1 MSALKIFNT
10 MSRRKELFEPMT
22 AGRVGMYVCGVTV
35 YDECHLGHAR
45 SAVVFDVIR
54 RYLEH
59 RNLDVIFVKNFTDI
73 DDKIINRAKEQSLP
87 WEALTNRYIDAY
99 HRDMAKLGVRPP
111 TLEPKAT
118 EHVNEIIRLI
128 HVLVEKGIAYQMD
141 ADVYF
146 HVKAFP
152 RYGALSK
159 RRLEE
164 LQAGARVEVDER
176 KRDPMDF
183 ALWKGA
189 KPGEPAWE
197 SPWGLGRPGWH
208 IECSAMSIQHL
219 GETLD
224 IHGGGEDLVFPHHEN
239 EIAQSEAA
247 TGKQFARYWIHNGM
261 VTVDREKMSKSLGN
275 FFTIREIFEKFPA
288 SAQVTAEVLRFFLL
302 STHYR
307 GPIDF
312 SDEALRQARAGL
324 TNFYDLLKRLEEA
337 RPKGAVVDGGVLDV
351 LTPVAIGFEEAM
363 ADDFNTPAALASLQR
378 FRSDVNSRLHAGL
391 SSSATPKVLEVFRT
405 YGRILGLFQVRP
417 SEWEFGQVRAAVG
430 ALGETEVERLIA
442 ERHLARVQK
451 DWAKADAVRQ
461 ELADRGITIEDRPDG
476 STRWKR

>member
-1 MSALKIFNT
+1 
-10 MSRRKELFEPMT
+10 
-22 AGRVGMYVCGVTV
+22 
-35 YDECHLGHAR
+35 
-45 SAVVFDVIR
+45 
-54 RYLEH
+54 
-59 RNLDVIFVKNFTDI
+59 
-73 DDKIINRAKEQSLP
+73 
-87 WEALTNRYIDAY
+87 
-99 HRDMAKLGVRPP
+99 
-111 TLEPKAT
+111 
-118 EHVNEIIRLI
+118 
-128 HVLVEKGIAYQMD
+128 
-141 ADVYF
+141 
-146 HVKAFP
+146 
-152 RYGALSK
+152 
-159 RRLEE
+159 
-164 LQAGARVEVDER
+164 
-176 KRDPMDF
+176 
-183 ALWKGA
+183 
-189 KPGEPAWE
+189 
-197 SPWGLGRPGWH
+197 
-208 IECSAMSIQHL
+208 
-219 GETLD
+219 
-224 IHGGGEDLVFPHHEN
+224 
-239 EIAQSEAA
+239 
-247 TGKQFARYWIHNGM
+247 M

>member
-10 MSRRKELFEPMT
+10 MSRRKEPFEPMT

-45 SAVVFDVIR
+45 SAIVFDVIR

-59 RNLDVIFVKNFTDI
+59 RNLEVTFVKNFTDI
-73 DDKIINRAKEQSLP
+73 DDKIIKRAQEQSLP
-87 WEALTNRYIDAY
+87 WQALTSRFIDAY
-99 HRDMAKLGVRPP
+99 YRDMVKLGVRPA

-118 EHVNEIIRLI
+118 EHVNEIIKLI
-128 HVLVEKGIAYQMD
+128 QVLVAKGIAYQVD
-141 ADVYF
+141 TDVYF

-152 RYGALSK
+152 RYGMLSK
-159 RRLEE
+159 RKLDE
-164 LQAGARVEVDER
+164 LQAGARVEIDER

-189 KPGEPAWE
+189 KPAEPAWD
-197 SPWGLGRPGWH
+197 SPWGSGRPGWH
-208 IECSAMSIQHL
+208 IECSAMSIRHL

-247 TGKQFARYWIHNGM
+247 TGKEFARYWVHNGM

-288 SAQVTAEVLRFFLL
+288 SAQVTAEILRFFLL

-307 GPIDF
+307 SPVDF
-312 SDEALRQARAGL
+312 SDAALRQAHAGL
-324 TNFYDLLKRLEEA
+324 NNFYDLFKRLEERA
-337 RPKGAVVDGGVLDV
+337 RDGSFKDAAVHGA
-351 LTPVAIGFEEAM
+351 PVSGTIGFEQAM
-363 ADDFNTPAALASLQR
+363 DDDFNTPLALASLQR
-378 FRSDVNSRLHAGL
+378 VRSDVNTRLQAGL
-391 SSSATPKVLEVFRT
+391 SAHAAKDALSVFRT
-405 YGRILGLFQVRP
+405 YGLILGLFQVPP
-417 SEWEFGQVRAAVG
+417 SEWEFGQ
-430 ALGETEVERLIA
+430 GEATASVMADAEIERLIE
-442 ERHLARVQK
+442 ERHQARAKK
-451 DWAKADAVRQ
+451 DWARADALRQ
-461 ELADRGITIEDRPDG
+461 ELAERGIMIEDRPDG